1 MNLSL
6 ISLEI
11 WVVALGLVLMLADFW
26 MPAERRRFLGYAA
39 AAALAV
45 LLVMNLG
52 HCATGTAFNGMFVHV
67 GHFGVL
73 LAHRLGPVGNV
84 VCGICQQ
91 LRDAVRLH

>member
-52 HCATGTAFNGMFVHV
+52 HCATGTACGTATTS
-67 GHFGVL
+67 GATAGSY
-73 LAHRLGPVGNV
+73 RSG
-84 VCGICQQ
+84 CGIG
-91 LRDAVRLH
+91 